1 MHYYKFTPPAHLMPY
16 VECFYVWEC
25 SELIVDPITVESPPN
40 GYASMIFNYGT
51 PYRVLSQKLNGEL
64 VPTAFLTGQATRS
77 YQLQLSGT
85 LGMVGIVFKPAGLS
99 TLFGVPMYEFS
110 DDRTELR
117 AVLGSSVDEWQNKI
131 GDATTATER
140 VTVLEQF
147 LNRQLL
153 LRKAEPD
160 RTDYAANRIVAQQG
174 MVNISDLMEEL
185 YVCRRQFERQF
196 LHKVGVSPKYYARIR
211 RVGVLCHQLAQT
223 RWQVVDWQDVVHQYG
238 YYDQSH
244 FIKEFTEF
252 TGKSPSLYV
261 RNNAELSRL
270 LK

>member
-1 MHYYKFTPPAHLMPY
+1 MYYRKFAPPAHLTPY
-16 VECFYVWEC
+16 VECFYVWER
-25 SELIVDPITVESPPN
+25 SPIIADSITVESPPS

-85 LGMVGIVFKPAGLS
+85 VGMVGIVFRPAGLS
-99 TLFGVPMYEFS
+99 TLFGVPLYEFS
-110 DDRTELR
+110 DERTELR
-117 AVLGSSVDEWQNKI
+117 AVLGSGVDEWQHKI
-131 GDATTATER
+131 GEAATSAER
-140 VTVLEQF
+140 IAVLEQF
-147 LNRQLL
+147 LNLQLL
-153 LRKAEPD
+153 HRKAEPD
-160 RTDYAANRIVAQQG
+160 RTDYAANLIVAQQG
-174 MVNISDLMEEL
+174 IVNISELMSDL

-196 LHKVGVSPKYYARIR
+196 LQKVGVSPKYYARIR
-211 RVGVLCHQLAQT
+211 RVGALCHQLSQNH
-223 RWQVVDWQDVVHQYG
+223 WQVADWQDVIHQFG

-244 FIKEFTEF
+244 FIKDFTEF

-261 RNNAELSRL
+261 RNNVELSHW